1 MPPPSLRDKLSL
13 AEICMHFVAE
23 KDTTIVNGR
32 GRSSVRSLMGLSITL
47 WTLSQTKDVTFATYQ
62 RYGFLDVHHTLA
74 HGFNSW
80 AQDCL

>member
-23 KDTTIVNGR
+23 KDTSIVNGW
-32 GRSSVRSLMGLSITL
+32 SVRFMGLSITL